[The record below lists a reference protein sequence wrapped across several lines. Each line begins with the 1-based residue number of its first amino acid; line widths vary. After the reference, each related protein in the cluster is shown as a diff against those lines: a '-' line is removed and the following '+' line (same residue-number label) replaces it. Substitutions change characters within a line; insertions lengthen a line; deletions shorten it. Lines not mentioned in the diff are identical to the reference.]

1 MSSAELMNPPV
12 RRLPARVAVA
22 RSLPTRAEAPPAR
35 GPYPV
40 APVTARRA
48 AVRPGARL
56 ARYDGVAGLRPV
68 RGGCLP
74 VVGGSAGA
82 GPAAFPGES
91 APPPL
96 RLTRRGRRLVVALS
110 IATGLVVAGV
120 TAVTVLDGPD
130 SHLQL
135 AGQSSVVVEPGDTL
149 WSIARAL
156 APQEDVRAVVD
167 ALTEANRLEG
177 TVLIPGQVLRVP

>member
-1 MSSAELMNPPV
+1 
-12 RRLPARVAVA
+12 
-22 RSLPTRAEAPPAR
+22 
-35 GPYPV
+35 
-40 APVTARRA
+40 
-48 AVRPGARL
+48 
-56 ARYDGVAGLRPV
+56 
-68 RGGCLP
+68 
-74 VVGGSAGA
+74 
-82 GPAAFPGES
+82 
-91 APPPL
+91 
-96 RLTRRGRRLVVALS
+96 VALS

-177 TVLIPGQVLRVP
+177 TVLTPGQVLRVP